1 MTHENQAVCGKAVAD
16 AWVYVFVSQQPALG
30 TLRRDTT
37 KSDME
42 SRCQNILAYTSALE
56 ICVMVLVLSREA
68 PLRVKVYFQ
77 CAYFYSLYLDRETK
91 WNQMSFSLPYG
102 NVSHHCGGVISNSIH
117 AFACFSINKA
127 CRLITVQNIPEFV
140 GHCSGFRIWSF
151 RSWELAG
158 VLIYVSWCGSKGLQH
173 VRVSKLLRGKS
184 WLVAWAR
191 TQKGT
196 TTTRCR
202 ASKVIYF
209 HYRK

>member
-42 SRCQNILAYTSALE
+42 SRCQNILVYTSALE

-91 WNQMSFSLPYG
+91 MKP
-102 NVSHHCGGVISNSIH
+102 NVLFTAIRKCFTPLWWCDLEFNSCICMFFYQQSVQINHSSKYTRICGT
-117 AFACFSINKA
+117 
-127 CRLITVQNIPEFV
+127 L
-140 GHCSGFRIWSF
+140 
-151 RSWELAG
+151 
-158 VLIYVSWCGSKGLQH
+158 
-173 VRVSKLLRGKS
+173 
-184 WLVAWAR
+184 
-191 TQKGT
+191 
-196 TTTRCR
+196 
-202 ASKVIYF
+202 
-209 HYRK
+209 